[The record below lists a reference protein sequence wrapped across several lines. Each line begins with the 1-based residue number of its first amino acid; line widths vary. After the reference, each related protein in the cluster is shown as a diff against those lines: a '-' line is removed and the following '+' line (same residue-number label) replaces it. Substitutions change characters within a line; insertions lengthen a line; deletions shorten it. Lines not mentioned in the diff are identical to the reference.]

1 MHTPR
6 RRSTATPPGLAMT
19 LWPAFAPGWLSSAPA
34 AVGRAETL
42 LGRRIGE
49 AWRWASAPCRAHRRL
64 VCAIDG
70 VGVRDSGKQTLAPPP
85 SSPLQ
90 RPLDA
95 VQAIA
100 LEGYARLRTTPR
112 CATRTRSSVRR
123 FGANGLA
130 ACLLG
135 MVLALSSAAAAPRA
149 WAATTSTAE
158 AGAAAT
164 STAKPARGR
173 AQRATKEGKPQRVI
187 ESIIDCRRSDLNIQP
202 LEKDTPSIDLGA
214 LGFDLKD
221 FFSEKELF
229 SRRLTEQTESQL
241 ELQEL
246 EDDEIQYGGRNALG
260 KLLTFGVAVG
270 GVYLIYRGAVMW
282 ERWLREEERLAEE
295 EERELTGKFIDPVV
309 PVEELER
316 KSNDDNKAEGEKRKR
331 KKKGKGAQGSS
342 ADRTRDDREDDD
354 RGGGDSGV
362 RKPRRPK
369 PSGPPSSP
377 SAGDGGTPSGPDE
390 GLDALDDLLGD

>member
-1 MHTPR
+1 M
-6 RRSTATPPGLAMT
+6 
-19 LWPAFAPGWLSSAPA
+19 
-34 AVGRAETL
+34 
-42 LGRRIGE
+42 
-49 AWRWASAPCRAHRRL
+49 
-64 VCAIDG
+64 
-70 VGVRDSGKQTLAPPP
+70 RDSGKQTLAPSP

-95 VQAIA
+95 AQAIA
-100 LEGYARLRTTPR
+100 LDEYARLRTSTR
-112 CATRTRSSVRR
+112 CTARTRSPTRR

-135 MVLALSSAAAAPRA
+135 MVLALLSTAAAPRA
-149 WAATTSTAE
+149 WAAATPTAE

-173 AQRATKEGKPQRVI
+173 GQPAAKEDKPRRVI
-187 ESIIDCRRSDLNIQP
+187 ESIVDCRRSDLNIQP
-202 LEKDTPSIDLGA
+202 LEQDTPSIDLGA
-214 LGFDLKD
+214 LGFDVKD

-316 KSNDDNKAEGEKRKR
+316 KANDDDKADGEKRKR
-331 KKKGKGAQGSS
+331 KKKGKDARGSS
-342 ADRTRDDREDDD
+342 ADQTRDDREDDD
-354 RGGGDSGV
+354 RGGGDDGGV

-377 SAGDGGTPSGPDE
+377 SAGDGGKPPGLDE